1 MKRVVFLKSRLA
13 FRGGL
18 EKYTIRLAKAFVDKG
33 CSVTILT
40 TGAAPRIEGLEII
53 SIAEDSKFSLSHLYR
68 FDQLCRKW
76 THSHPSDLVFGMER
90 TTEQTHYRAGSGV
103 HAVFLKQRALIDSPL
118 KRLSFHLNPLHR
130 YLLYSEKKAFEN
142 PLLRLLFTNSEMVRN
157 EILQNYSTS
166 PLKLQTIH
174 NGVEWKE
181 WELDFKKSFEM
192 PKKSEP
198 YHFLFVG
205 NGFRRKGLPFLLE
218 GLKYLSEEVRVTV
231 VGKDK
236 NLDWYRHH
244 YKNVQFKGSQDDIRP
259 FYQQADALVIPSIY
273 DPFANVTVEALA
285 MGLYVV
291 TSRFNGGK
299 EVLTPQSGTVIED
312 LTSPQSVAH
321 ALQTAL
327 SFPKN
332 LSHATQI
339 RQSIKDLDFSNQLYK
354 IVERCIL

>member
-1 MKRVVFLKSRLA
+1 MKVVFLKSRLA

-18 EKYTIRLAKAFVDKG
+18 EKYTLRLAKAFLQKG
-33 CSVTILT
+33 CSITILT
-40 TGAAPRIEGLEII
+40 TGPAPDIEGLEII
-53 SIAEDSKFSLSHLYR
+53 SLAEDSKFSLSHLYR

-76 THSHPSDLVFGMER
+76 TGSHHYDLIFGMER

-118 KRLSFHLNPLHR
+118 KLLSFRFNPLHR
-130 YLLYSEKKAFEN
+130 YLLHSERKAFEN
-142 PLLRLLFTNSEMVRN
+142 PHLRLLFTNSEMVRN
-157 EILQNYSTS
+157 EILENYST
-166 PLKLQTIH
+166 PPIKLRTVH

-181 WELDFKKSFEM
+181 WEPDFKKSFELKE
-192 PKKSEP
+192 KKER

-205 NGFRRKGLPFLLE
+205 NGFQRKGLPFLLE
-218 GLKYLSEEVRVTV
+218 GLKHIKEEICLTV

-236 NLDWYRHH
+236 NLEWYRQR
-244 YKNVQFKGSQDDIRP
+244 YKNVHFMGSQEDLRP
-259 FYQQADALVIPSIY
+259 FYQAADALVIPSIY

-299 EVLTPQSGTVIED
+299 EVLTPQSGSVIEE
-312 LTSPQSVAH
+312 LTSPESVAQ
-321 ALQTAL
+321 ALKTAL
-327 SFPKN
+327 AFPKN
-332 LSHATQI
+332 LLRATQI

-354 IVERCIL
+354 IVEQCIL